1 MTRFSVALLYLISL
15 MILGSLFAVV
25 SRKERIQ
32 EINYWTRC
40 ADITGSG
47 SMYLFVTATHFANAF
62 RVRDR
67 IILEAI
73 KESQFSC

>member
-1 MTRFSVALLYLISL
+1 
-15 MILGSLFAVV
+15 MIGSRATLGDA
-25 SRKERIQ
+25 E
-32 EINYWTRC
+32 
-40 ADITGSG
+40 
-47 SMYLFVTATHFANAF
+47 LFVTATHFADAF